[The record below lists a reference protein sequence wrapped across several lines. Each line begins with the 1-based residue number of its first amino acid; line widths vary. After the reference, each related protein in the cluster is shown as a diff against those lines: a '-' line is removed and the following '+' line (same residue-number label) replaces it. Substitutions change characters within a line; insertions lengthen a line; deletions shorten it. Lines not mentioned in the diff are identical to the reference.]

1 MTRLLCRVG
10 TFVAIF
16 FSVLTMWKLFADN
29 DSLARTYLQQL
40 IKLNQMGSVVDN
52 PLELLN
58 VNIYPEVKNFK
69 MKDWHDYAFMDYE
82 ASRKGPGENGTAV
95 VLTDEEEIKISDALR
110 EVEGLNV
117 HVSDKI
123 SLQRSLPDVRHV
135 Q

>member
-1 MTRLLCRVG
+1 MARLLCRVG

-16 FSVLTMWKLFADN
+16 FSVLTMWKLFTDK

-40 IKLNQMGSVVDN
+40 IKLNQVGSVVDN

-58 VNIYPEVKNFK
+58 VNVYPEVKNFK
-69 MKDWHDYAFMDYE
+69 MKDWHDYGFMDYE
-82 ASRKGPGENGTAV
+82 ASRRGPGENGTAV
-95 VLTDEEEIKISDALR
+95 VLTDMEEIKISDTLR

-117 HVSDKI
+117 YVSDKI
-123 SLQRSLPDVRHV
+123 SLERSLPDVRHV